1 MKSPEQQLQR
11 RVPWARLSLCATA
24 ATLHNLWHT
33 ADMKTSLVTIL
44 VACLLGVPAMASAD
58 ITSDI
63 QVKEDGTFI
72 GKNIKVM
79 QKADGN
85 LFTRATWSLMYVRIT
100 VITAK
105 DTVFLRAYGEP
116 ATVNDIKEGDL
127 IDIEGKL
134 SSGEGVLVIKPS
146 KIRNVSLMRAD
157 KDFKG
162 KVTGVSLG
170 DQTMSLTRTDA
181 STTTLKLTATTTISK
196 GVRLIAPADVQTG
209 DSIMSAQGEYD
220 YKTNTLK
227 ARKIEVYQ
235 DPAVFN
241 GRNFQGT
248 LKALSASTLPTVA
261 TVTIDGNDYLVYLP
275 ANTAV
280 LNTAKK
286 AAQLARFVVGDTV
299 RLFGTIRPANL
310 KEIDAEVFRDLAF

>member
-1 MKSPEQQLQR
+1 MKS
-11 RVPWARLSLCATA
+11 SLA
-24 ATLHNLWHT
+24 
-33 ADMKTSLVTIL
+33 SLF
-44 VACLLGVPAMASAD
+44 LLGVFLLPAVAAAD

-100 VITAK
+100 VITGK

-127 IDIEGKL
+127 LDIEGKL

-162 KVTGVSLG
+162 KVKEVSLG
-170 DQTMSLTRTDA
+170 DQTISLARPDF

-196 GVRLIAPADVQTG
+196 GVRLITLADVRAG
-209 DSIMSAQGEYD
+209 DAIVSAQGEYD

-227 ARKIEVYQ
+227 ARKIDVYQ
-235 DPAVFN
+235 DPSVFS
-241 GRNFQGT
+241 GKNFQGT
-248 LKALSASTLPTVA
+248 LKALSASSLPTVA
-261 TVTIDGNDYLVYLP
+261 TVAIDGADYLVYLP
-275 ANTAV
+275 ATATI
-280 LNTAKK
+280 LNNAKK
-286 AAQLARFVVGDTV
+286 PAQLARFVVGDTV
-299 RLFGTIRPANL
+299 RLFGAIRPANL
-310 KEIDAEVFRDLAF
+310 KEIDAEVFRDLTF

>member
-1 MKSPEQQLQR
+1 
-11 RVPWARLSLCATA
+11 
-24 ATLHNLWHT
+24 
-33 ADMKTSLVTIL
+33 MKT
-44 VACLLGVPAMASAD
+44 LLPTVLLTLLFALPLSASAD
-58 ITSDI
+58 VTSDI
-63 QVKEDGTFI
+63 QVREDGTFV
-72 GKNIKVM
+72 GKNIRVM

-134 SSGEGVLVIKPS
+134 SSGEGVLVIKPT

-162 KVTGVSLG
+162 KVTSVSAG
-170 DQTMSLTRTDA
+170 DQAISMMRTDA
-181 STTTLKLTATTTISK
+181 STTTLKLTATSTISK
-196 GVRLIAPADVQTG
+196 GVRLITINDVRAG
-209 DSIMSAQGEYD
+209 DSIVSAQGEYD
-220 YKTNTLK
+220 YKSNILK

-235 DPAVFN
+235 DPAVFQ
-241 GRNFQGT
+241 GKNFQGT

-261 TVTIDGNDYLVYLP
+261 TVTIEGSDYLVYLP

-299 RLFGTIRPANL
+299 RIFGTIRPANL

>member
-1 MKSPEQQLQR
+1 
-11 RVPWARLSLCATA
+11 
-24 ATLHNLWHT
+24 
-33 ADMKTSLVTIL
+33 MKTSLLTVLALIL
-44 VACLLGVPAMASAD
+44 FTLPLSASAD
-58 ITSDI
+58 VTSDI
-63 QVKEDGTFI
+63 QVREDGTFV
-72 GKNIKVM
+72 GKNIRVM

-116 ATVNDIKEGDL
+116 ATVSDIKEGDL

-162 KVTGVSLG
+162 KVIVVSAG
-170 DQTMSLTRTDA
+170 DQTISLTRTDA

-196 GVRLIAPADVQTG
+196 GVRLIAISDIDAG
-209 DSIMSAQGEYD
+209 DSVVSAQGEYD

-235 DPAVFN
+235 DPVVFQ

-261 TVTIDGNDYLVYLP
+261 TVTIEGSDYLVYLP
-275 ANTAV
+275 ASTTV

-299 RLFGTIRPANL
+299 RIFGTIRPANL

>member
-1 MKSPEQQLQR
+1 
-11 RVPWARLSLCATA
+11 
-24 ATLHNLWHT
+24 
-33 ADMKTSLVTIL
+33 MKTSLLSVM
-44 VACLLGVPAMASAD
+44 VACLFALPAVASAD

-63 QVKEDGTFI
+63 QVREDGTFI

-134 SSGEGVLVIKPS
+134 SSGEGVLVIKPT

-170 DQTMSLTRTDA
+170 DQTMNLIRPDS

-196 GVRLIAPADVQTG
+196 GVRLITAADVQVG
-209 DSIMSAQGEYD
+209 DSIVSAQGEYD

-235 DPAVFN
+235 DPTVFS
-241 GRNFQGT
+241 GKNFQGT
-248 LKALSASTLPTVA
+248 LKALSASTPPTVA
-261 TVTIDGNDYLVYLP
+261 TVTIEGSDYLVYLP
-275 ANTAV
+275 VGTTV

-286 AAQLARFVVGDTV
+286 PAQLARFVVGDTV
-299 RLFGTIRPANL
+299 RLFGAIRPANL
-310 KEIDAEVFRDLAF
+310 KEIDAEVIRDLAF